1 MQILASNMR
10 YEAKWH
16 TVSHLTAVISIVAG
30 SCIMANIVINIGN
43 SAVRDGGNN

>member
-1 MQILASNMR
+1 MMR

-16 TVSHLTAVISIVAG
+16 TVSHRTAVISIVAG